1 MVSAAPFSPSA
12 TIKEG
17 FLHSREAEEPSLLP
31 RFAFKKRY
39 FWLSAQAL
47 SYSKSPECQVGAAR
61 RPPTPL
67 QGARPRA

>member
-1 MVSAAPFSPSA
+1 MVSAAPFSPLA